1 MLPRQKKE
9 EQLDMKLAIV
19 GAGYV
24 GLVTA
29 ACFAEMGNEVI
40 CVDADAEKI
49 KGLKQGRIPIYEPG
63 KGNFRVWGGR

>member
-1 MLPRQKKE
+1 
-9 EQLDMKLAIV
+9 MKLAIV

-49 KGLKQGRIPIYEPG
+49 NALKQGRIPIYEPG
-63 KGNFRVWGGR
+63 LEEYVRRNFAEKRL

>member
-1 MLPRQKKE
+1 
-9 EQLDMKLAIV
+9 MKLAII

-40 CVDADAEKI
+40 CVDADAAKVE
-49 KGLKQGRIPIYEPG
+49 GPEAGAHSHL
-63 KGNFRVWGGR
+63 